1 MYVAWSSGGNLSD
14 KRSANQVINPTA
26 NETESKRSSPHPPGQ
41 ELPPPSPPAPP
52 SDPGSALAAA
62 AAAAAAAA
70 EEAEDAAAPAAA
82 AAGQPSWWTM
92 LGDPLPRP
100 LSEGIPALPPLPLEP
115 SLGGDSGENILA
127 IG

>member
-62 AAAAAAAA
+62 AAAAEAA

-82 AAGQPSWWTM
+82 GQPSWWTM
-92 LGDPLPRP
+92 WLLGDPLLPPPPPP
-100 LSEGIPALPPLPLEP
+100 LSGMPLPLLPLEP
-115 SLGGDSGENILA
+115 SLLLCRW
-127 IG
+127 